1 MADNRNINSF
11 FAENISIGNEA
22 TKVTRN
28 HRLRSIQT
36 TMESATIS
44 SNSRRMR
51 RKRPIS
57 SAIALALPIAIL
69 SQIASRDFSS
79 PSAAFVTGLSIP
91 LSKTK
96 RHGGLFEFT
105 DYQHPRGYLK
115 PQPCFL
121 SDASFRIHK
130 RQSLCLLDATSLSDD
145 QKSSTAV
152 STKSERI
159 SETKISLSGDG
170 GQKGLLMNPM
180 EDFGTKVESETTGFD
195 AEYKRG
201 LLTIGFITFLF
212 ATNSPVLHWAFTS
225 GANPPPVL
233 LVNAAVSIVA
243 LVGLLLG
250 GDTLEDTSSLPTD
263 DSKETST
270 PGWVG
275 GLELGIWK
283 FLGTTSNLYGLAL
296 TTASHGALL
305 IQLTTLIVPTTRAL
319 VYKESIPTKLKLS
332 IGLALSGVLC
342 FANDPTGTPSL
353 LGDALCVVAAICYSA
368 YDLRLYE
375 YGKVVDAVKP
385 LITTKIATQALFSL
399 GLLYLAP
406 ATLLSEE
413 NTAISSLQESSD
425 YLQALAVSQEWLPVV
440 AAVVWSGVAVNAIA
454 PFLQVG
460 GQQIVGPT
468 KCQTIYA
475 SQPLWAAG
483 LSFIFLGERLGLSGM
498 VGGSAFL
505 IALALA
511 ATAETST
518 TTAETEDNEPILRS
532 SIAIQDKV
540 ESKRTNATTVPI
552 EFN

>member
-1 MADNRNINSF
+1 MIP
-11 FAENISIGNEA
+11 
-22 TKVTRN
+22 
-28 HRLRSIQT
+28 
-36 TMESATIS
+36 
-44 SNSRRMR
+44 
-51 RKRPIS
+51 KR
-57 SAIALALPIAIL
+57 
-69 SQIASRDFSS
+69 
-79 PSAAFVTGLSIP
+79 
-91 LSKTK
+91 
-96 RHGGLFEFT
+96 E
-105 DYQHPRGYLK
+105 
-115 PQPCFL
+115 
-121 SDASFRIHK
+121 
-130 RQSLCLLDATSLSDD
+130 SLCKLNSTSFSDD

-152 STKSERI
+152 LTKSEL
-159 SETKISLSGDG
+159 ETEIQNPLLGEQNKRVP
-170 GQKGLLMNPM
+170 LMNPVK
-180 EDFGTKVESETTGFD
+180 DFGAKFESGTIDFD
-195 AEYKRG
+195 GKYKRG

-225 GANPPPVL
+225 GENAPPVL
-233 LVNAAVSIVA
+233 LVNAAVSVVA

-250 GDTLEDTSSLPTD
+250 GDTLEDSSTLPID
-263 DSKETST
+263 DVKESNT

-319 VYKESIPTKLKLS
+319 VYKESISTKLKLS

-342 FANDPTGTPSL
+342 FANDPTGTPNL

-385 LITTKIATQALFSL
+385 LITTKIATQALFSI

-406 ATLLSEE
+406 TTLLPE
-413 NTAISSLQESSD
+413 TSSAVSSWQESLD
-425 YLQALAVSQEWLPVV
+425 YLQALAASSDWFPVA
-440 AAVVWSGVAVNAIA
+440 AAVVWSGVVVNAVA

-483 LSFIFLGERLGLSGM
+483 LSFVFLGERLGLSGM

-518 TTAETEDNEPILRS
+518 STAEMDENEATLQS
-532 SIAIQDKV
+532 SA
-540 ESKRTNATTVPI
+540 
-552 EFN
+552 